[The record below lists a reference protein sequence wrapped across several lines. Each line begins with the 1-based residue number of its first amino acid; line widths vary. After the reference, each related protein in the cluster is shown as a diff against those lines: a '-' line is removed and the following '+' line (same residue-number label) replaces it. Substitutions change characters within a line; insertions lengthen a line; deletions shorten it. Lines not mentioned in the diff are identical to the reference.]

1 VIFSADGA
9 TAGIQ
14 GTAAVIIAIDGLLV
28 HGPGDVMLEG
38 LPFHGTVH
46 IGKRGL

>member
-1 VIFSADGA
+1 MIFSAEGA

-14 GTAAVIIAIDGLLV
+14 GTAAVIVAIDGLLV
-28 HGPGDVMLEG
+28 HGTGDVMLEG

-46 IGKRGL
+46 VGKRSL